1 MADIQS
7 QIATARK
14 AGYDDAAITA
24 HLSGMPEYGAKMKT
38 ALGAGYTPSEILLH
52 LAPAKAEMAS
62 GVPNEF
68 GGSAPTAPKEAPSF
82 MDRVM
87 GVYETPFAL
96 GANAVMGAIA
106 PIAGAGAALFSGD
119 YGTQKGVQAG
129 EDVARKVMAMG
140 YTPRTQT
147 ARDILST
154 VGDAANASGIQAL
167 APMLTAPMGV
177 RAASTAAEAGARA
190 AVKPAQN
197 ALAQRAASTLEKNIA
212 NSVATAPM
220 IEATQAAAKNGIAVN
235 PVVGNPTVGNRL
247 KAALTGSADT
257 NATIAKAN
265 EPQWAVKA
273 VEAMGLPPG
282 TQLTKPSVYAA
293 ARALP
298 DVAGPYETVANIPV
312 VNVPRAT
319 YEALDNLR
327 SEPLYGGRAAA
338 AAANSFIDEITADL
352 QGGGT
357 GSKLLKSIQ
366 ELRTQAQNTYRAGKA
381 GHPLTPETRARANAQ
396 MGAADALELAIEES
410 VGDPNARQAFRDAR
424 VKMKQTYDYE
434 SATNF
439 GTGKI
444 DPQVLAR
451 KLNEGEP
458 LSGTVRELAL
468 IAANHP
474 ETSVLGANSGHKPV
488 LTRSGVGAGIGA
500 AIGGMLVPGAGIIP
514 GSIIGGSVGAISSG
528 LGAKRMLKPAYQ
540 AKNAV
545 PTDYRPPT
553 QIPRS
558 NALVPYNA
566 PAPEVLPPE
575 VRPNFTFAPS
585 VREPDI
591 QPAMPNSNNLLE
603 APSSE
608 STLGML
614 RNQDAWRGQQDHFLG
629 QAAER
634 AAAEAAAAA
643 RQPTGRG
650 APLVFDERG
659 RLVPE
664 ATVGGN
670 IPIPTALESAVQKM
684 GGSMSFGT
692 RSQYERVR
700 VGTDAKGAPVYET
713 RSVPLTLTP
722 AEAKR
727 HALPTR
733 ESAAFNMTAAEKV
746 AWNKAKAGMADVMPE
761 MGRLSDAEIVAKMND
776 RQWAATAVADAR
788 AKVEALANQERL
800 VLEQLANR
808 DNLKML
814 GAEIT
819 AKQKELANIRAHRA
833 SLADLADHLDKTMQ
847 APRATSAG
855 KAQGPMTRAAIRQ
868 NNLASEQNQN
878 ALAR

>member
-1 MADIQS
+1 MTTYSIAAPDGKTYQIDGPAGAS
-7 QIATARK
+7 Q
-14 AGYDDAAITA
+14 AAIREEVMRQ
-24 HLSGMPEYGAKMKT
+24 HP
-38 ALGAGYTPSEILLH
+38 H
-52 LAPAKAEMAS
+52 LAAPKAEMAS

-68 GGSAPTAPKEAPSF
+68 GGGAPTAPKEAPSF

-106 PIAGAGAALFSGD
+106 PIAGAGAALFSDD

-154 VGDAANASGIQAL
+154 VGEAANASGVQAL
-167 APMLTAPMGV
+167 APMINAPMGV

-190 AVKPAQN
+190 VVKPAQN

-298 DVAGPYETVANIPV
+298 DVAGPYEAVASIPV
-312 VNVPRAT
+312 VKVPRAT

-338 AAANSFIDEITADL
+338 AEANSFINEITADL

-357 GSKLLKSIQ
+357 GDKLLKSIQ
-366 ELRTQAQNTYRAGKA
+366 QLRTQAQNTYRADKA

-424 VKMKQTYDYE
+424 EKMKQTYVYE

-458 LSGTVRELAL
+458 LSGTARELAL

-545 PTDYRPPT
+545 PTDYRPPA

-591 QPAMPNSNNLLE
+591 QPAMPNANNLLE
-603 APSSE
+603 APSPE

-614 RNQDAWRGQQDHFLG
+614 RNQDAQRGAMSQVTG

-664 ATVGGN
+664 ATAGGN
-670 IPIPTALESAVQKM
+670 IPIPTALESAVQKL
-684 GGSMSFGT
+684 SGT
-692 RSQYERVR
+692 MVQGVR
-700 VGTDAKGAPVYET
+700 EPQKFD
-713 RSVPLTLTP
+713 
-722 AEAKR
+722 
-727 HALPTR
+727 
-733 ESAAFNMTAAEKV
+733 MTAVERI

-761 MGRLSDAEIVAKMND
+761 MGKLSDAEIVAKMND
-776 RQWAATAVADAR
+776 RQWAVTAVADAR
-788 AKVEALANQERL
+788 AKVETLANQERL

-808 DNLKML
+808 DNLKMMA
-814 GAEIT
+814 AEIT
-819 AKQKELANIRAHRA
+819 AKHKELANIRAHRA

-868 NNLASEQNQN
+868 NNLAPTENRN
-878 ALAR
+878 ALAPK

>member
-7 QIATARK
+7 QIETARN
-14 AGYDDAAITA
+14 AGYDDAAITS

-38 ALGAGYTPSEILLH
+38 ALGAGYTPGEILLH
-52 LAPAKAEMAS
+52 LAPAKAKMAS

-68 GGSAPTAPKEAPSF
+68 GGGTPTAPKQAPSF

-106 PIAGAGAALFSGD
+106 PIAGAGAAVFNRD
-119 YGTQKGVQAG
+119 YGTQKAVRAG

-154 VGDAANASGIQAL
+154 VGEAANASGIQAL

-190 AVKPAQN
+190 VVKPAQN

-220 IEATQAAAKNGIAVN
+220 IEATQLAVKNGIAVN
-235 PVVGNPTVGNRL
+235 PVTSNPTLGNRL
-247 KAALTGSADT
+247 GAALRGSHSTDVK
-257 NATIAKAN
+257 IAQAN
-265 EPQWAVKA
+265 EPKWAVKA
-273 VEAMGLPPG
+273 VESMGLPPN
-282 TQLTKPSVYAA
+282 TKLTAPSVYAA

-298 DVAGPYETVANIPV
+298 DVAGPYEAVANIPV
-312 VNVPRAT
+312 VKVPRAT

-327 SEPLYGGRAAA
+327 AEPLYGDTGAA
-338 AAANSFIDEITADL
+338 AAANSFIDKITSDL

-357 GSKLLKSIQ
+357 GGKLLKSVQ
-366 ELRTQAQNTYRAGKA
+366 QLRTEAKNIYRADKVGS
-381 GHPLTPETRARANAQ
+381 PITPETRAQANAK

-410 VGDPNARQAFRDAR
+410 IAEPGARQAFKDAR

-474 ETSVLGANSGHKPV
+474 ETSVIGAASGGKAR
-488 LTRSGVGAGIGA
+488 LTRAGVGGTVGGLIGSTVAPGLGFFPGSVIGAGIGA
-500 AIGGMLVPGAGIIP
+500 VSGGI
-514 GSIIGGSVGAISSG
+514 
-528 LGAKRMLKPAYQ
+528 GAKRVLTPAYQ

-575 VRPNFTFAPS
+575 IRPNFTFAPS

-591 QPAMPNSNNLLE
+591 QPAMPNANNLLE
-603 APSSE
+603 APSPE

-614 RNQDAWRGQQDHFLG
+614 RNQDAQRGAMSQVTG

-664 ATVGGN
+664 ATAGGN
-670 IPIPTALESAVQKM
+670 IPIPTALESAVQKL
-684 GGSMSFGT
+684 SGT
-692 RSQYERVR
+692 MVQGVR
-700 VGTDAKGAPVYET
+700 EPQKFD
-713 RSVPLTLTP
+713 
-722 AEAKR
+722 
-727 HALPTR
+727 
-733 ESAAFNMTAAEKV
+733 MTAVERI
-746 AWNKAKAGMADVMPE
+746 AWNKAKAGIADVMPE

-776 RQWAATAVADAR
+776 RQWATTAVADAR

-808 DNLKML
+808 DNLKMMA
-814 GAEIT
+814 AEIT
-819 AKQKELANIRAHRA
+819 AKQKELTNIRAHRA

-847 APRATSAG
+847 EPRATSAG

-868 NNLASEQNQN
+868 NNLAPAENRN
-878 ALAR
+878 ALAPK